1 MKLKYYLRGLGVGI
15 VVTAVILTIANHLGN
30 KMSDEDIIK
39 RAAKLGMVMK
49 EDESLFPPT
58 EPETTTPEPT
68 SPSPAEQETTAVKPA
83 EQETTAVKPAE
94 PETTTPEPTTPVPT
108 EPETTTPVPAEP
120 QTSGIVIHTA
130 TITVTSG
137 MYSEAVSQKLEEA
150 GIVKNWREF
159 NEYLTSNGYS
169 ERLQTGTHS
178 FNSEMGYNEIAEI
191 LVSR

>member
-68 SPSPAEQETTAVKPA
+68 SPSPTEQDTTAVK
-83 EQETTAVKPAE
+83 TAE

-120 QTSGIVIHTA
+120 QTSGVVIHTA

-137 MYSEAVSQKLEEA
+137 MYSEAVSQRLEEA

-159 NEYLTSNGYS
+159 NEYLTSNGYA

-178 FNSEMGYNEIAEI
+178 FNSEMDFNEIAEI

>member
-68 SPSPAEQETTAVKPA
+68 SPSPTEQD
-83 EQETTAVKPAE
+83 TTAVKPAE

-120 QTSGIVIHTA
+120 QTSGVVIHTA

-137 MYSEAVSQKLEEA
+137 MYSEAVSQRLEEA

-159 NEYLTSNGYS
+159 NEYLTSNGYA

-178 FNSEMGYNEIAEI
+178 FNSEMDFSEIAEI

>member
-49 EDESLFPPT
+49 EDESLFPPM

-68 SPSPAEQETTAVKPA
+68 SPSPTEQD
-83 EQETTAVKPAE
+83 TTAVKPAE

-120 QTSGIVIHTA
+120 QTSGVVIHTA

-137 MYSEAVSQKLEEA
+137 MYSEAVSQRLEEA

-159 NEYLTSNGYS
+159 NEYLTSNGYA

-178 FNSEMGYNEIAEI
+178 FNSEMDFNEIAEI

>member
-68 SPSPAEQETTAVKPA
+68 SPSPTEQDTTAVKPA
-83 EQETTAVKPAE
+83 
-94 PETTTPEPTTPVPT
+94 

-120 QTSGIVIHTA
+120 QTSGVVIHTA

-137 MYSEAVSQKLEEA
+137 MYSEAVSQRLEEA

-159 NEYLTSNGYS
+159 NEYLTSNGYA

-178 FNSEMGYNEIAEI
+178 FNSEMDFNEIAEI

>member
-58 EPETTTPEPT
+58 EPETTTLEPT
-68 SPSPAEQETTAVKPA
+68 SPSPA

-94 PETTTPEPTTPVPT
+94 PETTTPEPTTSVPT

-120 QTSGIVIHTA
+120 QTSGIVIHTCLLY
-130 TITVTSG
+130 TSP
-137 MYSEAVSQKLEEA
+137 SP
-150 GIVKNWREF
+150 RD
-159 NEYLTSNGYS
+159 
-169 ERLQTGTHS
+169 
-178 FNSEMGYNEIAEI
+178 
-191 LVSR
+191 

>member
-1 MKLKYYLRGLGVGI
+1 MKLKYYLRGLGIGI

-68 SPSPAEQETTAVKPA
+68 SPSPT

-108 EPETTTPVPAEP
+108 EPETTTPVSAEP
-120 QTSGIVIHTA
+120 QTSGVVIHTA

-137 MYSEAVSQKLEEA
+137 MYSEAVSQRLEEA

-159 NEYLTSNGYS
+159 NEYLTSNGYA

-178 FNSEMGYNEIAEI
+178 FNSEMDFNEIAEI

>member
-68 SPSPAEQETTAVKPA
+68 SPSPAEQD
-83 EQETTAVKPAE
+83 TTAVKPAE
-94 PETTTPEPTTPVPT
+94 PETTTPEPT

>member
-1 MKLKYYLRGLGVGI
+1 MKLKYYLRGLGIGI

-68 SPSPAEQETTAVKPA
+68 SPSPAEQD
-83 EQETTAVKPAE
+83 TTAVKPAE
-94 PETTTPEPTTPVPT
+94 PETTTPETTTPVPT

-159 NEYLTSNGYS
+159 NEYLTSNGYA

-178 FNSEMGYNEIAEI
+178 FNSEMDFKEIAEI

>member
-68 SPSPAEQETTAVKPA
+68 SSSPAEQD
-83 EQETTAVKPAE
+83 TTAVKPAE
-94 PETTTPEPTTPVPT
+94 PETTTPEPTTP
-108 EPETTTPVPAEP
+108 EPTTPEPAEP
-120 QTSGIVIHTA
+120 QTSGVVIHTA

-137 MYSEAVSQKLEEA
+137 MYSEAVSQRLEEA

-159 NEYLTSNGYS
+159 NEYLTSNGYA

-178 FNSEMGYNEIAEI
+178 FNSEMDFNEIAEI

>member
-58 EPETTTPEPT
+58 ESETTTPEPT
-68 SPSPAEQETTAVKPA
+68 SSSPAEQD
-83 EQETTAVKPAE
+83 TTAVKPAE
-94 PETTTPEPTTPVPT
+94 PETTTPEPTTPEPT
-108 EPETTTPVPAEP
+108 TPEPTTPVPAEP
-120 QTSGIVIHTA
+120 QTSGVVIHTA

-137 MYSEAVSQKLEEA
+137 MYSEAVSQRLEEA

-159 NEYLTSNGYS
+159 NEYLTSNGYA

-178 FNSEMGYNEIAEI
+178 FNSEMDFNEIAEI

>member
-68 SPSPAEQETTAVKPA
+68 SPSPTEQD
-83 EQETTAVKPAE
+83 TTAVKPAE
-94 PETTTPEPTTPVPT
+94 PKTKTPEPTTPVPT

-120 QTSGIVIHTA
+120 QTSGVVIHTA

-159 NEYLTSNGYS
+159 NEYLTSNGYA

-178 FNSEMGYNEIAEI
+178 FNSEMDFNEIAEI

>member
-68 SPSPAEQETTAVKPA
+68 SQSPTEQD
-83 EQETTAVKPAE
+83 TTAVKPAE

-120 QTSGIVIHTA
+120 QTSGVVIHTA

-137 MYSEAVSQKLEEA
+137 MYSEAVSQRLEEA

-159 NEYLTSNGYS
+159 NEYLTSNGYA

-178 FNSEMGYNEIAEI
+178 FNSEMDFNEIAEI

>member
-68 SPSPAEQETTAVKPA
+68 SPSPT

-108 EPETTTPVPAEP
+108 EPETTTPVPAEL
-120 QTSGIVIHTA
+120 QTSGVVIHTA

-137 MYSEAVSQKLEEA
+137 MYSEAVSQKLEEV

-159 NEYLTSNGYS
+159 NEYLTSNGYA

-178 FNSEMGYNEIAEI
+178 FNSEMDFNEIAEI

>member
-58 EPETTTPEPT
+58 EPETTTPEP
-68 SPSPAEQETTAVKPA
+68 
-83 EQETTAVKPAE
+83 
-94 PETTTPEPTTPVPT
+94 TTPEPTTPVPT

>member
-68 SPSPAEQETTAVKPA
+68 SPSPAEQD
-83 EQETTAVKPAE
+83 TTAVKPAE
-94 PETTTPEPTTPVPT
+94 PETTTPEPTTPVP
-108 EPETTTPVPAEP
+108 AEP
-120 QTSGIVIHTA
+120 QTSGVVIHTA

-178 FNSEMGYNEIAEI
+178 FNSEMDFNEIAEI

>member
-68 SPSPAEQETTAVKPA
+68 SPSPTEQD
-83 EQETTAVKPAE
+83 TTAVKPAE

-120 QTSGIVIHTA
+120 QISGVVIHTA

-137 MYSEAVSQKLEEA
+137 MYSEAVSQRLEEA

-159 NEYLTSNGYS
+159 NEYLTSNGYA

-178 FNSEMGYNEIAEI
+178 FNSEMDFNEIAEI

>member
-49 EDESLFPPT
+49 EGESLFPPT

-83 EQETTAVKPAE
+83 E
-94 PETTTPEPTTPVPT
+94 
-108 EPETTTPVPAEP
+108 PETTTPVPVEP

>member
-68 SPSPAEQETTAVKPA
+68 SPSPAEQD
-83 EQETTAVKPAE
+83 TTAVKPAE
-94 PETTTPEPTTPVPT
+94 PETTTDIWDCDSYGNDYCDFRNVFGGCVT
-108 EPETTTPVPAEP
+108 ETGR
-120 QTSGIVIHTA
+120 SG
-130 TITVTSG
+130 
-137 MYSEAVSQKLEEA
+137 
-150 GIVKNWREF
+150 
-159 NEYLTSNGYS
+159 
-169 ERLQTGTHS
+169 
-178 FNSEMGYNEIAEI
+178 NSKELA
-191 LVSR
+191 

>member
-30 KMSDEDIIK
+30 KMSDEDIKK

-68 SPSPAEQETTAVKPA
+68 SPSPAEQD
-83 EQETTAVKPAE
+83 TTAVKPAE
-94 PETTTPEPTTPVPT
+94 PETTTPEPTTPVP
-108 EPETTTPVPAEP
+108 AEP
-120 QTSGIVIHTA
+120 QTSGVVIHTA

-137 MYSEAVSQKLEEA
+137 MYSEAVSQRLEEA

-159 NEYLTSNGYS
+159 NEYLTSNGYA

-178 FNSEMGYNEIAEI
+178 FNSEMDFNEIAEI

>member
-49 EDESLFPPT
+49 EEESLFPPT

-68 SPSPAEQETTAVKPA
+68 SPSPAEQDTTAVKP
-83 EQETTAVKPAE
+83 TE
-94 PETTTPEPTTPVPT
+94 PETTTPETTTPVPT

-120 QTSGIVIHTA
+120 QTFGTVIHTA

-137 MYSEAVSQKLEEA
+137 MYSEAVSQRLEEA

-159 NEYLTSNGYS
+159 NEYLTSNGYA

-178 FNSEMGYNEIAEI
+178 FNSEMDFNEIAEI

>member
-68 SPSPAEQETTAVKPA
+68 SPSPTEQD
-83 EQETTAVKPAE
+83 TTAVKPAE
-94 PETTTPEPTTPVPT
+94 PETTTLEPTTPVPT

-120 QTSGIVIHTA
+120 QTSGVVIHTA

-137 MYSEAVSQKLEEA
+137 MYSEAVSQRLEEA

-159 NEYLTSNGYS
+159 NEYLTSNGYA

-178 FNSEMGYNEIAEI
+178 FNSEMDFNEIAEI

>member
-83 EQETTAVKPAE
+83 E

-108 EPETTTPVPAEP
+108 EP

>member
-68 SPSPAEQETTAVKPA
+68 SPSPTEQD
-83 EQETTAVKPAE
+83 TTAVKPAE

-120 QTSGIVIHTA
+120 QTSGVVIHTA

-137 MYSEAVSQKLEEA
+137 MYSEAVSQRLEEA

-159 NEYLTSNGYS
+159 NEYLTSNGYA

-178 FNSEMGYNEIAEI
+178 FNSEMDFKEIAEI

>member
-68 SPSPAEQETTAVKPA
+68 SPSPTEQDTTAVKPA
-83 EQETTAVKPAE
+83 EQETTT
-94 PETTTPEPTTPVPT
+94 PETTTPVPT

-120 QTSGIVIHTA
+120 QTSGVVIHTA

-137 MYSEAVSQKLEEA
+137 MYSEAVSQKLEEV

-159 NEYLTSNGYS
+159 NEYLTSNGYA

-178 FNSEMGYNEIAEI
+178 FNSEMDFNEIAEI

>member
-68 SPSPAEQETTAVKPA
+68 SSSPAEQD
-83 EQETTAVKPAE
+83 
-94 PETTTPEPTTPVPT
+94 TTTPEPTTPVPT

-159 NEYLTSNGYS
+159 NEYLTSNGYA

-178 FNSEMGYNEIAEI
+178 FNSEMDFNEIAEI

>member
-58 EPETTTPEPT
+58 EPETTIPEPT
-68 SPSPAEQETTAVKPA
+68 SPSPTEQD
-83 EQETTAVKPAE
+83 TTAVKPAE

-120 QTSGIVIHTA
+120 QTSGVVIHTA

-137 MYSEAVSQKLEEA
+137 MYSEAVSQRLEEA

-159 NEYLTSNGYS
+159 NEYLTSNGYA

-178 FNSEMGYNEIAEI
+178 FNSEMDFNEIAEI

>member
-15 VVTAVILTIANHLGN
+15 VVTALILTIANHLGN

>member
-83 EQETTAVKPAE
+83 E
-94 PETTTPEPTTPVPT
+94 
-108 EPETTTPVPAEP
+108 PETTTPVPVEP

>member
-68 SPSPAEQETTAVKPA
+68 SPSPTEQD
-83 EQETTAVKPAE
+83 TTAVKPAE
-94 PETTTPEPTTPVPT
+94 PETTTPESTTPVPT

-120 QTSGIVIHTA
+120 QTSGVVIHTA

-137 MYSEAVSQKLEEA
+137 MYSEAVSQRLEEA

-159 NEYLTSNGYS
+159 NEYLTSNGYA

-178 FNSEMGYNEIAEI
+178 FNSEMDFSEIAEI

>member
-1 MKLKYYLRGLGVGI
+1 MKLKYYLRGLGIGI

-58 EPETTTPEPT
+58 EPETTEPEP
-68 SPSPAEQETTAVKPA
+68 
-83 EQETTAVKPAE
+83 
-94 PETTTPEPTTPVPT
+94 TTPEPTTPVPT

-159 NEYLTSNGYS
+159 NEYLTSNGYA

-178 FNSEMGYNEIAEI
+178 FNSEMDFKEIAEI

>member
-68 SPSPAEQETTAVKPA
+68 SPSPAEQD
-83 EQETTAVKPAE
+83 
-94 PETTTPEPTTPVPT
+94 TTTPEPTTPVPT

>member
-83 EQETTAVKPAE
+83 
-94 PETTTPEPTTPVPT
+94 

>member
-68 SPSPAEQETTAVKPA
+68 SPSPTEQD
-83 EQETTAVKPAE
+83 TTAVKPAE
-94 PETTTPEPTTPVPT
+94 PETTTSEPTTPVPT

-120 QTSGIVIHTA
+120 QTSGVVIHTA

-137 MYSEAVSQKLEEA
+137 MYSEAVSQRLEEA

-159 NEYLTSNGYS
+159 NEYLTSNGYA

-178 FNSEMGYNEIAEI
+178 FNSEMDFNEIAEI

>member
-68 SPSPAEQETTAVKPA
+68 SPSPEEQD
-83 EQETTAVKPAE
+83 TTAVKPAE
-94 PETTTPEPTTPVPT
+94 PETTTPVPT

-159 NEYLTSNGYS
+159 NEYLTSNGYA

-178 FNSEMGYNEIAEI
+178 FNSEMDFKEIAEI

>member
-68 SPSPAEQETTAVKPA
+68 SPSPTEQD
-83 EQETTAVKPAE
+83 TTAVKPAE
-94 PETTTPEPTTPVPT
+94 P
-108 EPETTTPVPAEP
+108 
-120 QTSGIVIHTA
+120 QTSGVVIHTA

-159 NEYLTSNGYS
+159 NEYLTSNGYA

-178 FNSEMGYNEIAEI
+178 FNSEMDFNEIAEI

>member
-83 EQETTAVKPAE
+83 E
-94 PETTTPEPTTPVPT
+94 PETTTPEP
-108 EPETTTPVPAEP
+108 TTPVPAEP

-178 FNSEMGYNEIAEI
+178 LNSEMGFNEIAEI

>member
-15 VVTAVILTIANHLGN
+15 VVTAVILTLANHLGN

-68 SPSPAEQETTAVKPA
+68 SPSPTEQD
-83 EQETTAVKPAE
+83 TTAVKPAE
-94 PETTTPEPTTPVPT
+94 PETTTPESTTPVPT

-120 QTSGIVIHTA
+120 QTSGVVIHTA

-159 NEYLTSNGYS
+159 NEYLTSNGYA

-178 FNSEMGYNEIAEI
+178 FNSEMDFNEIAEI